1 MSAARNLKLE
11 VVLKAIDK
19 ITGPLKAA
27 SASSVGLTRTL
38 KETRDSLKALKN
50 AQGDITTFRNMA
62 RDAAITG
69 NQLKLAQDK
78 VRLLS
83 KEMAGTAAPSKAMT
97 RQFQEAVREAS
108 TLKQRQQELSQKLQ
122 TARGRLELAGIST
135 RNLASH
141 QRDLKQQIAT
151 TTSSLQQQEQRL
163 ARVNAQQK
171 RLTAAHASYGK
182 TTAVRDQ
189 LAGNAAGALAAGTA
203 TGAALMVPVG
213 EYAKA
218 EDSATQLKVAMM
230 GAGGQ
235 VRKEFGAVNALAV
248 QLGNQLPGTTSEFQD
263 MMRILIQKGMSAQVV
278 LGGAGEATAKLA
290 VLTKVSFTESA
301 SAISV
306 LQDSMG
312 VLDKDMVSAADQMQ
326 RLYNVGMN
334 VGQIQEGFKAMGP
347 ALSYV
352 RKGGIDAVKALAPLL
367 AITDAAGMDAGSAGN
382 AYNKIIRGSVD
393 KKKVDKSNAE
403 LKGTGV
409 KLNFVDAKGNFAG
422 VDNMVNQIMKLNS
435 LSDQKRKTVI
445 ETVFGSDKEVA
456 EVMTALSKAGNTG
469 IAAMRAKLESQASL
483 QERVNAQLGTLQ
495 NLWDATSGTFTNAMV
510 NFGEAIAP
518 ELKMLTEW
526 LGNLSEGLGA
536 WAKENPLLAG
546 TLMKVAAVAAVLM
559 VAAGGL
565 GLAVAAILG
574 PLAMAKLSMTVLGIN
589 LTSGVGILGKLG
601 GAISMV
607 GRVFAFVGRLF
618 LMNPIGLAI
627 TAIALGAYLLWSNW
641 STIGPKFAA
650 MWDGIKAGASRMW
663 DSIKGASSAAFNAVS
678 SVASSLWASIKQAFA
693 GGILGVGQL
702 IINWSPLGLFY
713 QAFAGVMSWFG
724 VSLPAKFTQFGAN
737 ILQGLVSG
745 ILSGMG
751 AVKNAITSAGEKTI
765 GWFKEKLGIHSPS
778 RVFAQLGGFTMA
790 GLTQGLAD
798 NQGGPLAA
806 VLDVAKKVTAA
817 GAGIAVSAGAAAGG
831 IALDTRPPLSASPPA
846 ATAPASSQPIQIIIN
861 AAPGMDEARLA
872 KLVAIEVEKLQ
883 RQQAARKRSSLRDS
897 D

>member
-38 KETRDSLKALKN
+38 KETRDSLKALKS

-83 KEMAGTAAPSKAMT
+83 KEMASTVAPSKAMT

-108 TLKQRQQELSQKLQ
+108 ALKQRQQELSQKLQ

-135 RNLASH
+135 KNLATH
-141 QRDLKQQIAT
+141 QRDLKQQIAA

-171 RLTAAHASYGK
+171 RLAAARANYSK

-326 RLYNVGMN
+326 RLYNVGMD

-393 KKKVDKSNAE
+393 AKKVDKSNTL

-445 ETVFGSDKEVA
+445 ETIFGSDKEVA
-456 EVMTALSKAGNTG
+456 EVMTALGKAGNSG
-469 IAAMRAKLESQASL
+469 IATMRAKLESQASL

-495 NLWDATSGTFTNAMV
+495 NLWDSASGTFTNAMV

-526 LGNLSEGLGA
+526 IGNLSERLGT

-574 PLAMAKLSMTVLGIN
+574 PLAMAKLSMAVLGIN
-589 LTSGVGILGKLG
+589 LTSGVGLLGKLG
-601 GAISMV
+601 GAIGML
-607 GRVFAFVGRLF
+607 GRAFMWLGRLF

-627 TAIALGAYLLWSNW
+627 TVIAGGAYLLWANW

-650 MWDGIKAGASRMW
+650 MWEG
-663 DSIKGASSAAFNAVS
+663 IKGAASTAFNAVS

-702 IINWSPLGLFY
+702 VMNWSPLALFY
-713 QAFAGVMSWFG
+713 RAFAGVLSWFG
-724 VSLPAKFTQFGAN
+724 ISLPTKFSEFGCN
-737 ILQGLVSG
+737 ILQGLISG
-745 ILSGMG
+745 IASSMG
-751 AVKNAITSAGEKTI
+751 AVKNAITGAGEKTI

-790 GLTQGLAD
+790 GLTQGLAE

-817 GAGIAVSAGAAAGG
+817 GAGIALSAGAAAGG
-831 IALDTRPPLSASPPA
+831 IQLDTRPPLAASAPA
-846 ATAPASSQPIQIIIN
+846 ASAPASTQPIQIIIN
-861 AAPGMDEARLA
+861 PSPGMDEARLA

-883 RQQAARKRSSLRDS
+883 RQKDARKRSSLRDS